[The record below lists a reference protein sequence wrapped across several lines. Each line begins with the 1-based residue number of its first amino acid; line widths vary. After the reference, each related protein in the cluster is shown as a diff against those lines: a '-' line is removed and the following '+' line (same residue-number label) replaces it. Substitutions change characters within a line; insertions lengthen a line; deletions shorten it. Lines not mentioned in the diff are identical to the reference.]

1 MSFECK
7 ADAYRFASGG
17 RSTKATRNHR
27 LRVIDT
33 AEQADELLPA
43 YRLKSVQDECRLGKY
58 KVTEP
63 RARRY
68 CTSYEFQLLSGE
80 VISVAG
86 VELFNWYKSTLP
98 HGTRYRNLRTG
109 LEWSIIPYPTPG
121 KKVKATNIDGR
132 CIVFNSIGECAKY
145 FNRSWKVIHTKL
157 ERTNNYHEDYRLD
170 YI

>member
-7 ADAYRFASGG
+7 VDAYRFASEG

-33 AEQADELLPA
+33 AEQADELLTA
-43 YRLKSVQDECRLGKY
+43 YRLKSVQDECRLEKY

-68 CTSYEFQLLSGE
+68 CTNYEFQLLTGE

-86 VELFNWYKSTLP
+86 LELFKWYRSTLP
-98 HGTRYRNLRTG
+98 YGTKYRNPRKST
-109 LEWSIIPYPTPG
+109 EWSIIINPTPG
-121 KKVKATNIDGR
+121 KRVKATNINGR
-132 CIVFNSIGECAKY
+132 CMVFNSVGECAKY
-145 FNRSWKVIHTKL
+145 FNRSWTVIHTKL